1 MFPVAESL
9 ALFERGADPVFHFI
23 KEGGAEGVTK
33 ESIVEVAD
41 ITPEAIVTVTTFRNE
56 AMDVG
61 VPFQISAKG
70 MKDHDKTGSKIQGF
84 ILFEKH
90 AGNNTVD
97 SVEEAVEQCPVIKE
111 EPAEVFVNGK
121 DTMPVDNVYQLEGHG
136 GGTLHGVEVSAG
148 RAEAAVAPEGDKFQF
163 TAFGAAEHCPAKGGI
178 ATVDHFI
185 DIFHHSFSW
194 VESIY
199 NFFIM
204 VCKNSLKDI
213 HKTIMKE
220 NSTKRNP

>member
-163 TAFGAAEHCPAKGGI
+163 AAFGAAEHCPAKGGI

-220 NSTKRNP
+220 NSSKRNP

>member
-1 MFPVAESL
+1 
-9 ALFERGADPVFHFI
+9 
-23 KEGGAEGVTK
+23 
-33 ESIVEVAD
+33 
-41 ITPEAIVTVTTFRNE
+41 
-56 AMDVG
+56 
-61 VPFQISAKG
+61 
-70 MKDHDKTGSKIQGF
+70 MKDHDKTRSKIQGL

-163 TAFGAAEHCPAKGGI
+163 AAFGAAEHCPAKGGI

-185 DIFHHSFSW
+185 DIFHLSFSGM
-194 VESIY
+194 ESIY

-213 HKTIMKE
+213 HKTIMQE
-220 NSTKRNP
+220 NGTKRTP